1 MLTANILSMKMPLSE
16 ALAVSLIGIVT
27 VILILAI
34 IAVLILLVSKT
45 IRAIEAK
52 TAPSRT
58 EPVTSASAAPVTEGL
73 SAGQVELIDTDEKSA
88 AVIMAIVS
96 KKSGIPLER
105 LSFKSIKLIDNE
117 KKGDENK

>member
-27 VILILAI
+27 VIAILAI
-34 IAVLILLVSKT
+34 IAVLILLVSKA

-52 TAPSRT
+52 ASPAKAETATAP
-58 EPVTSASAAPVTEGL
+58 AAPATE
-73 SAGQVELIDTDEKSA
+73 SVAAGQVELIGTDEKEA

-96 KKSGIPLER
+96 QKSGIPLER
-105 LSFKSIKLIDNE
+105 LSFKSIKCIDE
-117 KKGDENK
+117 KKGDDSK